1 MLKPAY
7 PDRGLDN
14 WMIKICWHNHDT
26 DDTHSH
32 VNGASA
38 PGTPNGKQTNHSPL
52 TKPVADQPLQSP
64 ALVDIRT
71 SISRTATPQPGTPTT
86 AAPHIHIGA
95 IDNSLAFP
103 WKHPDEWRSFP
114 LYNHTPNV
122 MLIIAAGYSFQFH

>member
-1 MLKPAY
+1 MLKFAY
-7 PDRGLDN
+7 LDRGLDN
-14 WMIKICWHNHDT
+14 WMIKICWHNHDN

-32 VNGASA
+32 VNGVSA
-38 PGTPNGKQTNHSPL
+38 PGTPNGKQPD
-52 TKPVADQPLQSP
+52 PQPLLSP

-71 SISRTATPQPGTPTT
+71 SDTVISRTATPQPGTPTTT

-114 LYNHTPNV
+114 LYTPNQ
-122 MLIIAAGYSFQFH
+122 M